1 MLGSDVTNPFSNASP
16 LAWEAALTLTAATVL
31 YLAYNLLTSP
41 AAVARLFPGRDA
53 AGVGDL
59 PSERLRTTNAFYRKY
74 LGVVL
79 LGLVP
84 AIVLAVT
91 GRLDRAGLQL
101 PHDVPMTLLLA
112 LGFVAITA
120 LPIVFE
126 SRKPSF
132 RLSYPEVR
140 APLRGQL
147 AAHNAFAWAI
157 YLLAY
162 EFFFRGVLV
171 VFLAGA
177 VGPLP
182 ALTMST
188 MAYVFAHFGRYPG
201 EVIGTLVSG
210 TAFGLIALA
219 TESILAPFLAHLAVA
234 LLSDTLAS
242 RRV

>member
-1 MLGSDVTNPFSNASP
+1 MLGSDATNPFSNPSP
-16 LAWEAALTLTAATVL
+16 LAWEAALTLTGATLV
-31 YLAYNLLTSP
+31 YLAYNLATTP
-41 AAVARLFPGRDA
+41 AAVARLFPGRDDD
-53 AGVGDL
+53 G
-59 PSERLRTTNAFYRKY
+59 LRTTNAFYRKY

-79 LGLVP
+79 LGLIP
-84 AIVLAVT
+84 MIVLGVT
-91 GRLDRAGLQL
+91 GRLGRAGLQL
-101 PHDVPMTLLLA
+101 PLDLPMTSLLT
-112 LGFVAITA
+112 LGFVAISA
-120 LPIVFE
+120 LPIVLQ

-132 RLSYPEVR
+132 RLHYPEVR
-140 APLRGQL
+140 TPLRGGV
-147 AAHNAFAWAI
+147 AVHNAVAWVV
-157 YLLAY
+157 YLFAY

-201 EVIGTLVSG
+201 EVIATLVSG

-219 TESILAPFLAHLAVA
+219 TQSILAPFVAHVAVA